1 MSQPGTFG
9 NLETMKESSEKR
21 GDWWKEYSTSYKHPA
36 GERYNETYNK
46 IDYKFNEDQA
56 ITFKNNTQYE
66 MDLQR
71 QCDMELGDVP
81 QPDYKFNEDKII
93 DELQKYIDSTYEGH
107 YSKNKFQSMEF
118 IVDCGH
124 GDSFC
129 LGNIIKYAQRYGKKD
144 GKNRKDLLKVM
155 HYAIIA
161 LGVLDDELNGEN
173 DNEDM

>member
-1 MSQPGTFG
+1 MTQPGTFG
-9 NLETMKESSEKR
+9 QPSHDKPWPESYEDVEDVYFPKQQEMNFGGASALSKAY
-21 GDWWKEYSTSYKHPA
+21 DDFNTSKQDP
-36 GERYNETYNK
+36 
-46 IDYKFNEDQA
+46 I
-56 ITFKNNTQYE
+56 
-66 MDLQR
+66 
-71 QCDMELGDVP
+71 
-81 QPDYKFNEDKII
+81 DYKFNEDKII

-144 GKNRKDLLKVM
+144 GKNRKDLLKIM

-161 LGVLDDELNGEN
+161 LSVLDDELNGEN

>member
-9 NLETMKESSEKR
+9 TIEIPQRIYTFQDGSKQ
-21 GDWWKEYSTSYKHPA
+21 
-36 GERYNETYNK
+36 ERT
-46 IDYKFNEDQA
+46 
-56 ITFKNNTQYE
+56 TQYE

-71 QCDMELGDVP
+71 QCDMELGDVA
-81 QPDYKFNEDKII
+81 QPDYKFNEDEII

-124 GDSFC
+124 GGSFC

-144 GKNRKDLLKVM
+144 GKNRKDLLKIM

-161 LGVLDDELNGEN
+161 LSVLDMD
-173 DNEDM
+173 DDI

>member
-9 NLETMKESSEKR
+9 QPRPGLRNEVKEIMKRQLEMFGTKEMIETSSHI
-21 GDWWKEYSTSYKHPA
+21 GSGHWWIERPA
-36 GERYNETYNK
+36 EDPYEHVLVEPTL
-46 IDYKFNEDQA
+46 DYKFNED
-56 ITFKNNTQYE
+56 E
-66 MDLQR
+66 
-71 QCDMELGDVP
+71 
-81 QPDYKFNEDKII
+81 II

-129 LGNIIKYAQRYGKKD
+129 LGNVIKYAQRYGKKD
-144 GKNRKDLLKVM
+144 GKNRKDLLKIM

-161 LGVLDDELNGEN
+161 LSVLDDELNGEN

>member
-9 NLETMKESSEKR
+9 QP
-21 GDWWKEYSTSYKHPA
+21 D
-36 GERYNETYNK
+36 TYTTK
-46 IDYKFNEDQA
+46 
-56 ITFKNNTQYE
+56 QYE
-66 MDLQR
+66 MPFER
-71 QCDMELGDVP
+71 GPRYEFKAKP
-81 QPDYKFNEDKII
+81 QPVEQITPDYKFNEDEII

>member
-9 NLETMKESSEKR
+9 TIEIPTRVYTFQDGSKQ
-21 GDWWKEYSTSYKHPA
+21 
-36 GERYNETYNK
+36 ERT
-46 IDYKFNEDQA
+46 

-66 MDLQR
+66 M
-71 QCDMELGDVP
+71 ELGDVT